1 MSTIADATFRITN
14 TKLWIPIVTLS
25 SKANVKL
32 VKLSEKGFK
41 RPVYWDEYH
50 TKIESRNLDKNNLTR
65 FSLDASFQRVRRL
78 FVFAFDDTDNG
89 AKKVERN
96 SHTKYFLPRVKITN
110 YKVLY
115 DGRNFYNQPSND
127 LIKQYDEIRKTAT
140 GQGDDLQ
147 LILVNRKN

>member
-1 MSTIADATFRITN
+1 M
-14 TKLWIPIVTLS
+14 
-25 SKANVKL
+25 
-32 VKLSEKGFK
+32 
-41 RPVYWDEYH
+41 
-50 TKIESRNLDKNNLTR
+50 
-65 FSLDASFQRVRRL
+65 
-78 FVFAFDDTDNG
+78 FVFAFDDTDND